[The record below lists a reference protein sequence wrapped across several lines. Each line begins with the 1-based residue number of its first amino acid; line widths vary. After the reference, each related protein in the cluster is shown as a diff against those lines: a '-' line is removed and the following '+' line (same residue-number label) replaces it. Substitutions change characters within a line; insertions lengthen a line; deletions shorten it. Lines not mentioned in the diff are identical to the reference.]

1 MSAKYLG
8 EQFDIHGGGMD
19 LLFPHHECEI
29 AQSKASNHVH
39 PAKYWLHNN
48 MITINGQKMGKSLG
62 NAINLSQFFSG
73 DHPLLKK
80 AYSPLTI
87 RFFMLQAHYRSTLDF
102 SNEAL
107 EAAEKGLMKMINGIR
122 TAKSLKWNSEG
133 GTKIDDE
140 LNAEIL
146 KACAA
151 VTEGMS
157 NDFNS
162 AKSIAELYNL
172 LKSINS
178 IKAGIVSVSEL
189 KEETFNLLVNTFVN
203 FNEHVLG
210 ISDVHINNDELF
222 IPMVEAWM
230 ETYREARAEKN
241 FAMVDLIRAKFKAMN
256 LIIKDSKVGSEWGYQ
271 E

>member
-1 MSAKYLG
+1 
-8 EQFDIHGGGMD
+8 
-19 LLFPHHECEI
+19 
-29 AQSKASNHVH
+29 
-39 PAKYWLHNN
+39 
-48 MITINGQKMGKSLG
+48 
-62 NAINLSQFFSG
+62 
-73 DHPLLKK
+73 
-80 AYSPLTI
+80 
-87 RFFMLQAHYRSTLDF
+87 MLQAHYRSTLDF

>member
-1 MSAKYLG
+1 
-8 EQFDIHGGGMD
+8 
-19 LLFPHHECEI
+19 
-29 AQSKASNHVH
+29 
-39 PAKYWLHNN
+39 

-62 NAINLSQFFSG
+62 NAINLSQFFTG

-80 AYSPLTI
+80 AYAPLTI

-122 TAKSLKWNSEG
+122 TAKSLTYTEQELKV
-133 GTKIDDE
+133 DDE
-140 LNAEIL
+140 LNAEIK
-146 KACAA
+146 KATEA
-151 VTEGMS
+151 VIEGMS

-172 LKSINS
+172 LKYINS
-178 IKAGIVSVSEL
+178 IKAGIISYAEL
-189 KEETFNLLVNTFVN
+189 NKDTFDSLLTTFIQ
-203 FNEHVLG
+203 FNEEVLG
-210 ISDVHINNDELF
+210 LSDDHINNDDLF

-230 ETYREARAEKN
+230 DTYREARAEKN
-241 FAMVDLIRAKFKAMN
+241 FALVDLIRTKFKSMN
-256 LIIKDSKVGSEWGYQ
+256 LNIKDAKQGSDWGYQ